1 MRQIDAAIGM
11 VQRRLSSRARA
22 VAGCS
27 PRISVRS
34 GSGGTG
40 QSAVA
45 SGRATARATRS
56 AATKPRPRSPRSFQ
70 LRTSARAASSYA
82 IAARADANA
91 SLRPAHSPQR
101 RTGHAVGAPQRSQS
115 GSGIRRRPVWQV
127 AQSASPG
134 LRQTTQRRGNS
145 RSSTPATVRHETQR
159 VCVSA
164 VKRRGR
170 LPRAARGPRCRTT
183 GRAPAM
189 CRCPR
194 AGRATGR
201 AGPAGRGSN
210 RRRGTRG

>member
-1 MRQIDAAIGM
+1 MDDAIGM
-11 VQRRLSSRARA
+11 LQRRLSSRASA

-27 PRISVRS
+27 PRKSVRS

-40 QSAVA
+40 QSVVA
-45 SGRATARATRS
+45 SGRATARATSS
-56 AATKPRPRSPRSFQ
+56 AATNARPRSPRSFQ

-91 SLRPAHSPQR
+91 SLRPAHSAQR

-134 LRQTTQRRGNS
+134 WRQTTQRRGNS
-145 RSSTPATVRHETQR
+145 RSSTPTTVGPEAQR
-159 VCVSA
+159 DCVSS

-170 LPRAARGPRCRTT
+170 PLRAARGRRCRTT

-189 CRCPR
+189 CRRRR
-194 AGRATGR
+194 AGRATRR
-201 AGPAGRGSN
+201 AGPAGRGCC
-210 RRRGTRG
+210 RRRGTRR